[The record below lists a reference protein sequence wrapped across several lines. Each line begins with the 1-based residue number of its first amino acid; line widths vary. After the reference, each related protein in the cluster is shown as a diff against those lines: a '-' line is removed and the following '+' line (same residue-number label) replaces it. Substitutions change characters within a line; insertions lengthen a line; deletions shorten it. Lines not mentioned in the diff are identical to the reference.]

1 MVKFG
6 TLYGPLRTN
15 AEGEAANA
23 DADKEVT
30 ATPGRSDAVST
41 QCRKDRPTG
50 GSMSSVRIL
59 ILSAARRCRVATM
72 EDLAIAGCWNAA
84 T

>member
-1 MVKFG
+1 MKFG
-6 TLYGPLRTN
+6 TLCGRLRTN

-30 ATPGRSDAVST
+30 ATPGRCDAVLT
-41 QCRKDRPTG
+41 QCRKDRPTV

-59 ILSAARRCRVATM
+59 ILPAARRCRVATTA
-72 EDLAIAGCWNAA
+72 DLAIVGWWNAA
-84 T
+84 R